1 MTTYA
6 RSPIQQPPS
15 AEARGPR
22 LSEEDRDK
30 LQEIHELINRM
41 LGELQVMA
49 QPSTQL
55 NIPQLYLAPGV
66 GLAPLSTVPYTYS
79 VLQVPWGGIPIWQR
93 T

>member
-6 RSPIQQPPS
+6 RSPIQQQASPEPT
-15 AEARGPR
+15 GPR
-22 LSEEDRDK
+22 LSDEDRDK

-49 QPSTQL
+49 QPSTQ
-55 NIPQLYLAPGV
+55 PAQQYLTPAL
-66 GLAPLSTVPYTYS
+66 GLTPLSPVPYTYS
-79 VLQVPWGGIPIWQR
+79 VLPVPWGGIPLWTR